1 MVLPGFID
9 SHVHLDELGIYLNS
23 LDLRG
28 VRNIDELKRRL
39 KKHAEKTESGWIV
52 GYGWDQELLK
62 RYPTRWDLDE
72 VVDDR
77 PVLLSRF
84 CLHAGVLNTKAM
96 EICNLL
102 DSESPYV
109 IRNERGATGVVVEDA
124 YTTAVNKFRE
134 SLKPEDYEKFIELA
148 VRHVLSHGITAV
160 GFVSCSGKSFKA
172 LERLRA
178 KRKLK
183 LRVFVYFKDPEIT
196 KFGVSRGFGDEFLKI
211 NGVKIIADGSL
222 GARTAWLSERYEDG
236 DTCGFPI
243 ISKDELEKIARN
255 VHEANL
261 QLAIHGIG
269 DRTIDMTLD
278 VYQKLNARIARH
290 RIEHASVLRDDQ
302 VERIAELG
310 IVVSVQPHFIVSD
323 WWVIRRVGKSRA
335 KWVYRLKSLIEKGIV
350 VGFGTDAPVEPVNP
364 WKTVYSAVT
373 RGRHEKLDLYELTK
387 NESLTVEEA
396 LHYYTYGSAYLLF
409 EEQNLGTL
417 EVGKFADF
425 VVVDRDPFEV
435 DERDLINIRVL
446 ETYVGGNRV
455 YP

>member
-1 MVLPGFID
+1 
-9 SHVHLDELGIYLNS
+9 
-23 LDLRG
+23 
-28 VRNIDELKRRL
+28 VRSIDELKRRL
-39 KKHAEKTESGWIV
+39 KEHAEKTESEWIV

-102 DSESPYV
+102 DSESPCV
-109 IRNERGATGVVVEDA
+109 MRNERGATGVVVENA

-134 SLKPEDYEKFIELA
+134 SLKPEDYEKFIESA
-148 VRHVLSHGITAV
+148 MRYVLSHGITAV
-160 GFVSCSGKSFKA
+160 GFVSCGSKSFKA

-183 LRVFVYFKDPEIT
+183 LRVFVYLKDSEIT
-196 KFGVSRGFGDEFLKI
+196 RFGISRGFGDEFLKI

-236 DTCGFPI
+236 DSCGFPI
-243 ISKDELEKIARN
+243 ISRDELEKIARR
-255 VHEANL
+255 VHKANL

-269 DRTIDMTLD
+269 DRTIDTILD
-278 VYQKLNARIARH
+278 VYQELNAKIARH

-302 VERIAELG
+302 VERIAKLG
-310 IVVSVQPHFIVSD
+310 IVVSAQPHFIISD
-323 WWVIRRVGKSRA
+323 WWVVRRVGQNRA

-350 VGFGTDAPVEPVNP
+350 VGFGTDAPVESVNP
-364 WKTVYSAVT
+364 WETVYSAVT
-373 RGRHEKLDLYELTK
+373 RGKHEELELYELTK
-387 NESLTVEEA
+387 NENLTVEEA
-396 LHYYTYGSAYLLF
+396 LHCYTYGSAYLLF

-425 VVVDRDPFEV
+425 VVVDRDPFDV
-435 DERDLINIRVL
+435 DERDLRNIKVL
-446 ETYVGGNRV
+446 ETYIGGNRV

>member
-1 MVLPGFID
+1 M
-9 SHVHLDELGIYLNS
+9 NS

-28 VRNIDELKRRL
+28 IRSIDELKRRL
-39 KKHAEKTESGWIV
+39 KEHAEKTKSEWIV

-77 PVLLSRF
+77 PILLSRF

-102 DSESPYV
+102 NSESPCV
-109 IRNERGATGVVVEDA
+109 MRNERGATGVVVEEA
-124 YTTAVNKFRE
+124 YITAVNKFKE
-134 SLKPEDYEKFIELA
+134 SLNPEDYERFIESA
-148 VRHVLSHGITAV
+148 MRYVLSHGITAV
-160 GFVSCSGKSFKA
+160 GFVSCSGESFKA

-183 LRVFVYFKDPEIT
+183 LRVFVYLKDSEIT
-196 KFGVSRGFGDEFLKI
+196 KFGISRGFGDEFLKI

-222 GARTAWLSERYEDG
+222 GARTAWLSERYEDA
-236 DTCGFPI
+236 DTCGFSI
-243 ISKDELEKIARN
+243 ISRDELEKIAKSI
-255 VHEANL
+255 HKANL

-269 DRTIDMTLD
+269 DKTIDTILD
-278 VYQKLNARIARH
+278 VYQELNAKIARH

-302 VERIAELG
+302 VERIAKLS
-310 IVVSVQPHFIVSD
+310 IVVSAQPRFIMSD
-323 WWVIRRVGKSRA
+323 WWVVRRVGQNRA

-350 VGFGTDAPVEPVNP
+350 VGFGTDAPVEQVNP
-364 WKTVYSAVT
+364 WETVYSAVT
-373 RGRHEKLDLYELTK
+373 RGKHEELELYELTK
-387 NESLTVEEA
+387 NESLTIEEA
-396 LHYYTYGSAYLLF
+396 LHCYTYGSAYLLF

-425 VVVDRDPFEV
+425 VIVDRDPFEV
-435 DERDLINIRVL
+435 DERDLRNIKVL
-446 ETYVGGNRV
+446 ETYIGGNKV